1 MARLPRWDPLWD
13 RFTALDDALSS
24 VGAALEALQHGDD
37 LDDDILDALDEVEVL
52 LTHRRKEAHDDIE
65 AHDNAERERER
76 AGAWVGVI

>member
-1 MARLPRWDPLWD
+1 MARLPRWD
-13 RFTALDDALSS
+13 RFTALDDALAS
-24 VGAALEALQHGDD
+24 VTAAREALRHGDD
-37 LDDDILDALDEVEVL
+37 RDDDILAALEEAEAL